1 MAQVSTLFG
10 GADITPST
18 FARIIVAVHD
28 SQSMTAD
35 SKHPQR
41 YMFHLFRIG
50 CSRRGAQDRVVMLR
64 TFRQFWMPPCH
75 LETRADFIPEGERK
89 LSDIPLSPFHRPAF
103 RRMSLSRASWTHCT
117 QHGASRF
124 REQRLRDFNVVP
136 VFAAATCLWERAIG
150 LMQTLMQT
158 NRHVGSSPSEQPR
171 ALARAAP
178 RNPKSTSNINVQS
191 RRPLQ

>member
-103 RRMSLSRASWTHCT
+103 LRMSLSRASWTHCT

-124 REQRLRDFNVVP
+124 RGAETSRLQRGSCLCGGDLSMGAGDRSDADSDADEQTRRLLP
-136 VFAAATCLWERAIG
+136 IG
-150 LMQTLMQT
+150 TT
-158 NRHVGSSPSEQPR
+158 PSPRSSRTP
-171 ALARAAP
+171 
-178 RNPKSTSNINVQS
+178 
-191 RRPLQ
+191 